1 MTLTILLQEVD
12 QEPAAEQ
19 APLFCHLDYVILTNT
34 VLQIDILRKGGE
46 GKNQHHPKFFVRYDN
61 LQAISGTT
69 PTRAPILMRP
79 TRGEPLL
86 KTNLLWRY
94 LLERLNP
101 ADGDAKAS
109 SL

>member
-1 MTLTILLQEVD
+1 MTLTILIQEVD

-46 GKNQHHPKFFVRYDN
+46 GKNQHHPKFFVRYRN
-61 LQAISGTT
+61 LQAICTT

>member
-1 MTLTILLQEVD
+1 MTLTILLQEVE

-94 LLERLNP
+94 LIGKIEPR
-101 ADGDAKAS
+101 
-109 SL
+109 